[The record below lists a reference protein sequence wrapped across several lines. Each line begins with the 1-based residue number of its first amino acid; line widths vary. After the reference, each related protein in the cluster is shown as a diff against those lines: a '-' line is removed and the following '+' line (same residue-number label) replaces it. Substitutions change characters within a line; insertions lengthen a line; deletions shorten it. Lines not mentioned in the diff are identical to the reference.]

1 MSTKKL
7 YMIYF
12 MTGVMGTIAIQMLPL
27 VMNAKGYDASQ
38 VTLLLSIVFLAS
50 IFQPLIGY
58 LTRTKVGTKSM
69 LKTLAVVMTITAL
82 IIFSITNYYFMI
94 VIVLLFSI
102 ARLSISPIYDSYT
115 TRAIETHN
123 INYGLCRSGASF
135 GFGIGMA
142 IYTVIA
148 AIFDLD
154 YIAAFA
160 LVAILALVATL
171 IISSLPTD
179 ENNQQSTAD
188 VTVEDKSNV
197 LLVVLLI
204 AMYTLYFGALNLR
217 ITYISTYYVE
227 FGYTTSFISLT
238 TFIMVIPEILFLPL
252 YNRLFS
258 NFNKVLLLF
267 CSIVLGII
275 QIILYIMFTESPAM
289 LMFASLFNGLQIMI
303 FFPTYFGLLQQNLG
317 KRNSAFGFV
326 MNVTMMSLFVGIFNL
341 FVIRPIYINSQS
353 TISIFYLIIGL
364 GICALIPLF
373 IYHLKTKTNVH

>member
-1 MSTKKL
+1 MSIKKL
-7 YMIYF
+7 YLIYF
-12 MTGVMGTIAIQMLPL
+12 IYGVMGTIAIQMLPL

-38 VTLLLSIVFLAS
+38 ITLLLSVVFLAS

-58 LTRTKVGTKSM
+58 LTRTKFGSKAM
-69 LKTLAVVMTITAL
+69 LRLLIGGMAITAFT
-82 IIFSITNYYFMI
+82 IFLVTNYYIMI
-94 VIVLLFSI
+94 IVVLLFSI

-115 TRAIETHN
+115 TRAIATHN

-160 LVAILALVATL
+160 LVAILALVATFIVSTL
-171 IISSLPTD
+171 PVDESEQSISED
-179 ENNQQSTAD
+179 EKVS
-188 VTVEDKSNV
+188 DKTNM
-197 LLVVLLI
+197 LLVILLI
-204 AMYTLYFGALNLR
+204 AMYTLYFGGLNIR
-217 ITYISTYYVE
+217 ISYLSTYYVE
-227 FGYTTSFISLT
+227 FGYSTAFISLT
-238 TFIMVIPEILFLPL
+238 TFIMVIPEVLFLPL

-258 NFNKVLLLF
+258 NFNKIFLLF
-267 CSIVLGII
+267 CSIILGII
-275 QIILYIMFTESPAM
+275 QITLYIMFTDSAVM
-289 LMFASLFNGLQIMI
+289 LMIASLFNGFQIMI
-303 FFPTYFGLLQQNLG
+303 FFPTYFGLLQQSLG
-317 KRNSAFGFV
+317 KKNSAFGFV
-326 MNVTMMSLFVGIFNL
+326 MNMTMMSLFVGIFNL

-373 IYHLKTKTNVH
+373 IYHLKTKTN

>member
-12 MTGVMGTIAIQMLPL
+12 MTGVIGTISIQMLPL

-38 VTLLLSIVFLAS
+38 ITLILSVVFLAS

-58 LTRTKVGTKSM
+58 LTRIKVGTTM
-69 LKTLAVVMTITAL
+69 LLRLLAGAVAVTAL
-82 IIFSITNYYFMI
+82 IIFLITDYYLMI

-142 IYTVIA
+142 IFTVIA
-148 AIFDLD
+148 AVLNLD

-160 LVAILALVATL
+160 LVSVLGLTATILIATL
-171 IISSLPTD
+171 PKD
-179 ENNQQSTAD
+179 EVHEQSK
-188 VTVEDKSNV
+188 TVEENDKTNM

-204 AMYTLYFGALNLR
+204 TMFTLYFGALNIR
-217 ITYISTYYVE
+217 ISYTSTYYVE
-227 FGYTTSFISLT
+227 FGYSTAFISLA
-238 TFIMVIPEILFLPL
+238 TFIMVIPEVIFLPL

-258 NFNKVLLLF
+258 RVNKSLLLLI
-267 CSIVLGII
+267 SIVLGII
-275 QIILYIMFTESPAM
+275 QIMLYIVFATSPFM
-289 LMFASLFNGLQIMI
+289 LMFASLFNGFQIMV
-303 FFPTYFGLLQQNLG
+303 FFPTYFGLLQHNLG

-341 FVIRPIYINSQS
+341 AVIRPVYINSET
-353 TISIFYLIIGL
+353 TISIFYLVIGL
-364 GICALIPLF
+364 QVLALIPLF
-373 IYHLKTKTNVH
+373 IYHLKTKLK